1 MGERV
6 FLEKFGFPPHLTE
19 FCGRNNVRYN
29 NIVEEAAGG
38 LFLTPFHNRG
48 GNITPL
54 WRQGGTTNFF
64 GGLQEQL
71 RPGGVSP
78 HVVH

>member
-1 MGERV
+1 M
-6 FLEKFGFPPHLTE
+6 
-19 FCGRNNVRYN
+19 RYN